1 MKPFRARYTAL
12 AAALLVSVL
21 PAGLAAQDDAK
32 PRIDRARAILT
43 AFLNQEFDDFVAAGD
58 GTMKSKFTAP
68 QAKGVW
74 DQLNFRLGAYQT
86 EASAKLATKDGQDS
100 VTFDVRY
107 ERGFA
112 HIRLVLDS
120 AGKLT
125 GFWLDKVEA
134 DVPYKPPDY
143 VDFQSAQDRPI
154 KVIADEK
161 FPLDGFCCTPL
172 GKPPYP
178 AVVLVHGSGPQDEDE
193 TIGANKPFRDL
204 SLGLATRDILVLR
217 YVKRSRAYPRA
228 YAAPD
233 WTPEREVLDDALAA
247 IQLVRKHNLV
257 DPNQVYVLGH
267 SLGGYLAPMLA
278 EKDPKLAGM
287 ILMAANSRSLLTLM
301 QEQMQYLSK
310 LDGVEEDREKVV
322 IDDIRKGIESIR
334 AGKPEGTI
342 LGAPAAYWAGYEKL
356 DPISAA
362 LRTTTPMLFLQGER
376 DYQVRMEDLELW
388 KLRLNQRPN
397 VEFRSYKRLNHLF
410 MTGPGKGLSNPQEYT
425 QAGHVQAEVVSDIAD
440 WILARSPKKPG
451 EPTPPSSGGEKPAEP
466 KPADSAPSEPKPTDP
481 KPSAPPEKPADP
493 PKPGGE
499 HAQP

>member
-1 MKPFRARYTAL
+1 MSLLPASVPSASVFPV
-12 AAALLVSVL
+12 AAA
-21 PAGLAAQDDAK
+21 AQEDTK
-32 PRIDRARAILT
+32 PKIDRARVILT
-43 AFLNQEFDDFVAAGD
+43 AFFNQEFDDFVAASD
-58 GTMKSKFTAP
+58 ETMKAKFTAP

-74 DQLNFRLGAYQT
+74 DQLNFRLGAYQS
-86 EASAKLATKDGQDS
+86 EASAKLTRKDGLDS
-100 VTFDVRY
+100 VTFDARF

-120 AGKLT
+120 AGRLT
-125 GFWLDKVEA
+125 GFWLDRVEA
-134 DVPYKPPDY
+134 EVPYKPPDY
-143 VDFQSAQDRPI
+143 ADFQAAQDRPI
-154 KVIADEK
+154 RVIADEK
-161 FPLDGFCCTPL
+161 FPLEGFCCTPF

-204 SLGLATRDILVLR
+204 SLGLATRDIVVLR

-247 IQLVRKHNLV
+247 IQLARKHNLV

-287 ILMAANSRSLLTLM
+287 ILMAANSRPLLTLM

-310 LDGVEEDREKVV
+310 LDGVEEDREKAV
-322 IDDIRKGIESIR
+322 IDDIRKGTESIR

-356 DPISAA
+356 DPIAAA

-397 VEFRSYKRLNHLF
+397 VEFRTYKRLNHLF
-410 MTGPGKGLSNPQEYT
+410 IAGQGKGLSSPQEYT
-425 QAGHVQAEVVSDIAD
+425 QAGHVHEQVVSDIAD
-440 WILARSPKKPG
+440 WILAKSPKKPAESEPPATEG
-451 EPTPPSSGGEKPAEP
+451 EKPADPKPAEP
-466 KPADSAPSEPKPTDP
+466 KPAESKPVEPAPGDPNPPEPKPVP
-481 KPSAPPEKPADP
+481 PPEPDP
-493 PKPGGE
+493 PR
-499 HAQP
+499 